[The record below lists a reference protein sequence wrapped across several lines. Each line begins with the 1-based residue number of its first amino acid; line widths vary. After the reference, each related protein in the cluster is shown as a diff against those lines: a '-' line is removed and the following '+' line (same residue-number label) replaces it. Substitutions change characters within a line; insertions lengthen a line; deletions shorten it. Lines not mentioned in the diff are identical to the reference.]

1 MRERITCSGGS
12 IMQPDACARVKILQH
27 AHEELVEQSADVPL
41 EVEQAAE
48 KIQNRRTFAGSDA
61 SGSGAP

>member
-1 MRERITCSGGS
+1 MRERITCSGGG

-41 EVEQAAE
+41 EVEQAACTKGMMKMALE
-48 KIQNRRTFAGSDA
+48 GDVE
-61 SGSGAP
+61 

>member
-1 MRERITCSGGS
+1 MRERITCSGGG

-41 EVEQAAE
+41 EVEQAACTKE
-48 KIQNRRTFAGSDA
+48 MMTMH
-61 SGSGAP
+61 